1 MAPIALVLAQNISGA
16 FMAIGL
22 RKLATIV
29 PKAQFQVLAA
39 VFVCMYVLTL
49 PVVLAMGNIHLAAL
63 TEHWFLLALA
73 GVTLTLNPVF
83 FYMGLRYM
91 DAAMGSL
98 MATVNIIVAILGAVW
113 LLDERLAV
121 QQVLGA
127 AVVVGAIV
135 YALSVRLSKKQR
147 KHWTWGA
154 GFTLLSGV
162 FLAISMIIQK
172 YLLGFMSGE
181 SFVVWGW
188 GMQTALAVLLALTFR
203 RSHFKDIFHKRALP
217 HLIGTG
223 LSKAATAGGFIASL
237 IFFRSLSLAIVLA
250 GLRPLFV
257 SFLGAL
263 ILKEHEFLQRKIAAS
278 VIAGMGVA
286 LMFLNV

>member
-1 MAPIALVLAQNISGA
+1 MLPITIVLAQNISGA

-39 VFVCMYVLTL
+39 IFVSMYILTL
-49 PVVLAMGNIHLAAL
+49 PVVLAMGNIQLPAL
-63 TEHWFLLALA
+63 PEHWLLLALA
-73 GVTLTLNPVF
+73 GLALALNPVC

-91 DAAMGSL
+91 DAAMASL
-98 MATVNIIVAILGAVW
+98 LATVNIIVAIIGAIW

-127 AVVVGAIV
+127 VVVIGAII
-135 YALSVRLSKKQR
+135 YALSVKLTKKQR

-154 GFTLLSGV
+154 GFTLLSGF
-162 FLAISMIIQK
+162 FLAVSMVIQK
-172 YLLGFMSGE
+172 YLLDYMSGE
-181 SFVVWGW
+181 SFIIWGW
-188 GMQTALAVLLALTFR
+188 GIQTLLAVALGLAFGRQHFRQLLHR
-203 RSHFKDIFHKRALP
+203 RALP

-223 LSKAATAGGFIASL
+223 LAKAGTAGGFVVSL
-237 IFFRSLSLAIVLA
+237 VFFRSLSLAIVLA

-263 ILKEHEFLQRKIAAS
+263 MLKEHEFLQRKIAAS
-278 VIAGMGVA
+278 VIAGLGVA
-286 LMFLNV
+286 IMFLR